1 MPSEFF
7 DPARAARYAKFDFDF
22 PERPLADKV
31 ILAPGGSGGL
41 GAALVSLLVREGA
54 QVVVGYR
61 SNRARAAQLA
71 ETLNRRSEAR
81 SPEASGGKV
90 VCIEGDLRDAAA
102 REHLVEQAT
111 RLTGEIYSL
120 VNFLGD
126 PARVEFARLSE
137 TEMTESFRLNYFAP
151 VLLAKRVGEHML
163 EKGIAGSI
171 VFLSTM
177 QAVAAF
183 EGSLNYAGPKTALLQ
198 AARILAKQWG
208 GCANIRVNVVA
219 PGVNL
224 AGMAEASIQAGKY
237 DAFIRND
244 TIARFGRPED
254 VARVIRLLLEPDNY
268 LTGQVITLD
277 GGLTLRRDRG

>member
-7 DPARAARYAKFDFDF
+7 DPKRAARYANFDFDF
-22 PERPLADKV
+22 PARPLAGKV

-41 GAALVSLLVREGA
+41 GAALVALLVREGA

-61 SNRARAAQLA
+61 SHPARAHQLA
-71 ETLNRRSEAR
+71 ETLNRRG
-81 SPEASGGKV
+81 PGKV
-90 VCIEGDLRDAAA
+90 ICVAGDLRDPYG
-102 REHLVEQAT
+102 REHLVEQAV
-111 RLTGEIYSL
+111 RLTGEIYAL
-120 VNFLGD
+120 VNLLGD
-126 PARVEFARLSE
+126 PARVEFARLGE
-137 TEMTESFRLNYFAP
+137 AEMTEAFRLNYFAP

-163 EKGIAGSI
+163 EKKVAGSI

-183 EGSLNYAGPKTALLQ
+183 ESSLNYAGPKTALLQ

-208 GCANIRVNVVA
+208 GRANIRVNVVA

-237 DAFIRND
+237 DAFVRND
-244 TIARFGRPED
+244 AIARFGRPED

-268 LTGQVITLD
+268 LTGQVISVD